1 MGTEGQVSVRFRD
14 CTCPGSPHD
23 GRDGADDGD
32 VVYMRPVLGFA
43 AGAEAL
49 RKMGESDGDV
59 NRIAEL
65 VGPTYIREGVTG
77 WNVIAEDGGAAP
89 LDVDSILDNFGWAY
103 PIADKA
109 DDLYSA
115 AVLAPLLQRMSAP
128 SGNGQTGASTHRTR
142 RSSGKA
148 RSPRAR
154 SSPNGTAGPLSVV
167 SP

>member
-1 MGTEGQVSVRFRD
+1 MDAGQVAVRFRD
-14 CTCPGSPHD
+14 CMCPGTPHD

-32 VVYMRPVLGFA
+32 YVYMRPVLGFA

-59 NRIAEL
+59 ARIAEL
-65 VGPTYIREGVTG
+65 VGPTYIREGVVG
-77 WNVIAEDGGAAP
+77 WNLIAEDGGAAP
-89 LDVDSILDNFGWAY
+89 LDIGSILDNFGWAY

-109 DDLYSA
+109 DDLYSQ
-115 AVLAPLLQRMSAP
+115 AVLAPLLQRMNAP
-128 SGNGQTGASTHRTR
+128 SGNGQTAKSTPRTP

-148 RSPRAR
+148 RSRR
-154 SSPNGTAGPLSVV
+154 GSSSQNGTAGPLSVV